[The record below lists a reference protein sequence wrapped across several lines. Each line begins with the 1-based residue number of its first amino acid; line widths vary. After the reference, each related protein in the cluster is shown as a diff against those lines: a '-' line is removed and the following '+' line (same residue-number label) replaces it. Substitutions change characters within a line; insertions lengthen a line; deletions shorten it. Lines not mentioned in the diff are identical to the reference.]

1 MNPYIFIILLL
12 TGAVCFCGCTGT
24 SSNPVETPVVPEN
37 TPGLSE
43 TDTES
48 EPDIPLSFEEEIAM
62 LQNKTDNESPIQL
75 KVGEMTEVT
84 LKENPTTGYTWN
96 VSVSD
101 GLAIVNDSFIGPENK
116 QIVGAGGVHMWT
128 LEAIAPGNQTFTGVY
143 RRSWEPPADADTTYI
158 QRYIVVE

>member
-96 VSVSD
+96 VSVSE
-101 GLAIVNDSFIGPENK
+101 GLAIVNDTFIGPENK

-128 LEAIAPGNQTFTGVY
+128 LEAIAPGDQTFTGVY
-143 RRSWEPPADADTTYI
+143 RRSWEPPSDADTTYI
-158 QRYIVVE
+158 QRYNVVE